1 MARPLAVHAITDD
14 KALGGALLEKSV
26 RFDRHN
32 TKHFTRT
39 PSSDGNRTTFTWSGW
54 VRRTVDDVDGYVA
67 LFTGQTAPG
76 AGGNDGLFLYADKIH
91 ISWDY
96 DDSGQNVRGT
106 TTTLRDGNGWFHI
119 VWAVDTTLANAADR
133 MKVYIN
139 GNQETLDTTVGQNEN
154 SGVNKA
160 TAQNIGVWKNGS
172 TYNYKFDGYMS
183 EIHFVDG
190 QQLAP
195 TDFGYTEFQTG
206 IWRPKRYQGTWG
218 TNGFYLDFRDSSS
231 AAALGHDRSGNGN
244 NFTPNAFSVTADHDG
259 DSFNITP
266 TQLTPSA
273 TFNSD
278 GQSNDAIRMANLRAS
293 ADNSAHRPYK
303 CNFYLNSGKWYAEFK
318 LTSYSAKS
326 GSTPYVGVCPAQY
339 QKVTWIGSGAGG
351 HRGVAMNAAG
361 ATYRDGNTFSGG
373 GSSYGSNDV
382 IGVAIDLDGTTP
394 YIWWS
399 KNGSWLKGDPALGTE
414 GAYLIEDDKANNFYT
429 FACSVWATTGYFD
442 VNFGHR
448 PFAYSVPTGYKGP
461 SEENSGIVSGITT
474 GITSPRRRFVPFN
487 KPFEECNKKI
497 IRPQKHFDI
506 LTWTGNGSTGQ
517 NIEGLEFT
525 PDLIWTKKYSAGE
538 SWGVFDSL
546 RGPNKRLYLNEA
558 HTEAT
563 ETTMSAFNEG
573 GFRVEGSGGGSTND
587 NGASY
592 IGYCWKAG
600 GHSGNFNIDGIAYAS
615 LADASAAT
623 GVNFTN
629 SDTGIVTVN
638 KISANRK
645 AGFSIVNYTVS
656 GSSGKFPTGLDQDP
670 DWIIVKGINNNSG
683 YWQTWHSSFGTGYGG
698 ANMNRV
704 YMNTNT
710 SEDYSGNNTY
720 YPDQNY
726 ASMVNMRTGDHY
738 FNSSSYN
745 YTAYVWHKVPGYSHF
760 GVYDG
765 NELGDTRGPV
775 INCGFRPA
783 FVLIKRTDNSGPGS
797 TNSWELRDNKRNPQN
812 PRRNRLFPDNST
824 AQNTESAVGDVDFY
838 SYGFKIYN
846 TGYGSNTTS
855 SSATVSYLYCA
866 FAEQP
871 GQGASPYPIQPN
883 AT

>member
-1 MARPLAVHAITDD
+1 MTQ
-14 KALGGALLEKSV
+14 
-26 RFDRHN
+26 F
-32 TKHFTRT
+32 
-39 PSSDGNRTTFTWSGW
+39 
-54 VRRTVDDVDGYVA
+54 
-67 LFTGQTAPG
+67 
-76 AGGNDGLFLYADKIH
+76 KI
-91 ISWDY
+91 
-96 DDSGQNVRGT
+96 
-106 TTTLRDGNGWFHI
+106 
-119 VWAVDTTLANAADR
+119 
-133 MKVYIN
+133 YIN
-139 GNQETLDTTVGQNEN
+139 GEQET
-154 SGVNKA
+154 A
-160 TAQNIGVWKNGS
+160 A
-172 TYNYKFDGYMS
+172 TYNAPTQNADLVINANGATHQIGNYSTNKFDGYLA
-183 EIHFVDG
+183 EVHFVDG

-195 TDFGYTEFQTG
+195 TDFGYTEFQTNV
-206 IWRPKRYQGTWG
+206 WRPKRYQGTWG

-244 NFTPNAFSVTADHDG
+244 NFTINNFSVAADHDG

-278 GQSNDAIRMANLRAS
+278 GQSNDHIRMANLRAS
-293 ADNSAHRPYK
+293 ADNSTHRPYK
-303 CNFYLNSGKWYAEFK
+303 CNFHFNTGKWYAEFK

-326 GSTPYVGVCPAQY
+326 GSTPYVGVVPSQH
-339 QKVTWIGSGAGG
+339 QKVTWIGSGTGG
-351 HRGVAMNAAG
+351 HRGIAMNAAG
-361 ATYRDGNTFSGG
+361 STYRDGSTFSGG

-399 KNGSWLKGDPALGTE
+399 KNGSWLKGDPALGTQ
-414 GAYLIEDDKANNFYT
+414 GAYMIEDDKANNFYT

-448 PFAYSVPTGYKGP
+448 PFAYSVPTGFKAP

-517 NIEGLEFT
+517 NITGLEFT
-525 PDLIWTKKYSAGE
+525 PDLIWTKKYSDGE

-546 RGPNKRLYLNEA
+546 RGPNKRLYLNET
-558 HTEAT
+558 HTEVT

-587 NGASY
+587 NGQSY
-592 IGYCWKAG
+592 VGYCWKAG

-623 GVNFTN
+623 GLNFTN

-645 AGFSIVNYTVS
+645 AGFSIVNYT
-656 GSSGKFPTGLDQDP
+656 GTGASGKFPTGLDQDP

-683 YWQTWHSSFGTGYGG
+683 NWQTWHSSFGTGYGG

-704 YMNTNT
+704 HMNTDT
-710 SEDYSGNNTY
+710 SEDYSTNNTY

-738 FNSSSYN
+738 FNSASYN

-765 NELGDTRGPV
+765 NELSGTQGPV

-783 FVLIKRTDNSGPGS
+783 FVLIKRTDNSGPGGS
-797 TNSWELRDNKRNPQN
+797 NSWEIRDNKRNPHN
-812 PRRNRLFPDNST
+812 PRRNRLMPDRNI
-824 AQNTESAVGDVDFY
+824 AQITEAATSDVDFY
-838 SYGFKIYN
+838 SYGFKIYH

-855 SSATVSYLYCA
+855 SSDTVSYLYCA

-871 GQGASPYPIQPN
+871 GLGASPYSVQPN
-883 AT
+883 AI

>member
-1 MARPLAVHAITDD
+1 MARALAVHAVTDD

-26 RFDRHN
+26 RLDRHN
-32 TKHFTRT
+32 TKFFYRT
-39 PSSDGNRTTFTWSGW
+39 PSSAGNRKTYTFSAWIK
-54 VRRTVDDVDGYVA
+54 RTVEGYTNPIFNRYTA
-67 LFTGQTAPG
+67 TNEAGFLGLYFNTDNFLYFTGWSTVYFKG
-76 AGGNDGLFLYADKIH
+76 TKI
-91 ISWDY
+91 
-96 DDSGQNVRGT
+96 
-106 TTTLRDGNGWFHI
+106 LRDGNGWYH
-119 VWAVDTTLANAADR
+119 VVLAVDTTQAAANDR
-133 MKVYIN
+133 IKIYIN
-139 GNQETLDTTVGQNEN
+139 GEQETATTYNAPSQNADLVINEN
-154 SGVNKA
+154 GA
-160 TAQNIGVWKNGS
+160 THQIGNYS
-172 TYNYKFDGYMS
+172 TNKFDGYLA
-183 EIHFVDG
+183 EVHFVDG

-195 TDFGYTEFQTG
+195 TDFGYTEFQTNV
-206 IWRPKRYQGTWG
+206 WRPKRYQGTWG

-244 NFTPNAFSVTADHDG
+244 NFTINNFSVAADHDG

-273 TFNSD
+273 TFDSD
-278 GQSNDAIRMANLRAS
+278 GQSNEHIRMANLRAS
-293 ADNSAHRPYK
+293 ADNSTHRPYK
-303 CNFYLNSGKWYAEFK
+303 CNFHLNSGKWYAEFK

-326 GSTPYVGVCPAQY
+326 GSTPYVGVCPAQH
-339 QKVTWIGSGAGG
+339 QKVVWIGSGDGG
-351 HRGVAMNAAG
+351 HRGVAMNANG
-361 ATYRDGNTFSGG
+361 STYRDGNTFSGG

-442 VNFGHR
+442 INFGHR
-448 PFAYSVPTGYKGP
+448 PFAYSVPTGYKAP
-461 SEENSGIVSGITT
+461 SESNSGVVSGITT
-474 GITSPRRRFVPFN
+474 GITSPRRRHVPFN

-517 NIEGLEFT
+517 NITGLQFT

-546 RGPNKRLYLNEA
+546 RGPNKRLYLNEEHA
-558 HTEAT
+558 QVT

-592 IGYCWKAG
+592 VGYCWKAG

-615 LADASAAT
+615 LADASTAT
-623 GVNFTN
+623 GLNFTN
-629 SDTGIVTVN
+629 ADTGIATVN

-645 AGFSIVNYTVS
+645 AGFSIVQYAGT
-656 GSSGKFPTGLDQDP
+656 GASGKFPTGLDQDP
-670 DWIIVKGINNNSG
+670 DWIVVKSINNAG
-683 YWQTWHSSFGTGYGG
+683 RGWFTWHSSFGTGYGG

-704 YMNTNT
+704 YLNNNS
-710 SEDYSGNNTY
+710 SEDYSTSNTY

-726 ASMVNMRTGDHY
+726 ANMVNMRTGATSMNASGETY
-738 FNSSSYN
+738 Q
-745 YTAYVWHKVPGYSHF
+745 AYIWHKVPGYSHF

-765 NELGDTRGPV
+765 NELSGSQGPV

-812 PRRNRLFPDNST
+812 PRRNRLFTDTSG

-871 GQGASPYPIQPN
+871 GQGSSPYPVQPN
-883 AT
+883 AI

>member
-1 MARPLAVHAITDD
+1 MARALAVHAVTDD
-14 KALGGALLEKSV
+14 KALGGALFEKSV
-26 RFDRHN
+26 RLDRHN
-32 TKHFTRT
+32 TKYFYRT
-39 PSSDGNRTTFTWSGW
+39 PSSAGNRKTYTFSAWIK
-54 VRRTVDDVDGYVA
+54 RTLEGFTNPIFNRYTAQNEAGFLGLYFNTDNLLY
-67 LFTGQTAPG
+67 FTGWSTIYFKG
-76 AGGNDGLFLYADKIH
+76 TKI
-91 ISWDY
+91 
-96 DDSGQNVRGT
+96 
-106 TTTLRDGNGWFHI
+106 LRDGNGWYHI
-119 VWAVDTTLANAADR
+119 VLAVDTTQASANDR
-133 MKVYIN
+133 VKIYIN
-139 GNQETLDTTVGQNEN
+139 GEQET
-154 SGVNKA
+154 A
-160 TAQNIGVWKNGS
+160 A
-172 TYNYKFDGYMS
+172 TYNAPTQNADLVINANGATHQIGNYSTNKFDGYLA
-183 EIHFVDG
+183 EVHFVDG

-195 TDFGYTEFQTG
+195 TDFGYTEFQTNV
-206 IWRPKRYQGTWG
+206 WRPKRYQGTWG

-244 NFTPNAFSVTADHDG
+244 NFTINNFSVAADHDG

-278 GQSNDAIRMANLRAS
+278 GQSNDHIRMANLRAS
-293 ADNSAHRPYK
+293 ADNSTHRPYK
-303 CNFYLNSGKWYAEFK
+303 CNFHFNTGKWYAEFK

-326 GSTPYVGVCPAQY
+326 GSTPYVGVVPSQH
-339 QKVTWIGSGAGG
+339 QKVTWIGSGTGG
-351 HRGVAMNAAG
+351 HRGIAMNAAG
-361 ATYRDGNTFSGG
+361 STYRDGSTFSGG

-399 KNGSWLKGDPALGTE
+399 KNGSWLKGDPALGTQ
-414 GAYLIEDDKANNFYT
+414 GAYMIEDDKANNFYT

-448 PFAYSVPTGYKGP
+448 PFAYSVPTGFKAP

-525 PDLIWTKKYSAGE
+525 PDLIWTKKYSDGE

-546 RGPNKRLYLNEA
+546 RGPNKRLYLNET
-558 HTEAT
+558 HTEVT

-587 NGASY
+587 NGQSY
-592 IGYCWKAG
+592 VGYCWKAG

-623 GVNFTN
+623 GLNFTN

-645 AGFSIVNYTVS
+645 AGFSIVNYT
-656 GSSGKFPTGLDQDP
+656 GTGASGKFPTGLDQDP

-683 YWQTWHSSFGTGYGG
+683 NWQTWHSSFGTGYGG

-704 YMNTNT
+704 HMNTDT
-710 SEDYSGNNTY
+710 SEDYSTNNTY

-738 FNSSSYN
+738 FNSASYN

-765 NELGDTRGPV
+765 NELSGTQGPV

-783 FVLIKRTDNSGPGS
+783 FVLIKRTDNSGPGGS
-797 TNSWELRDNKRNPQN
+797 NSWEIRDNKRNPHN
-812 PRRNRLFPDNST
+812 PRRNRLMPDRNI
-824 AQNTESAVGDVDFY
+824 AQITEAATSDVDFY
-838 SYGFKIYN
+838 SYGFKIYH

-855 SSATVSYLYCA
+855 SSDTVSYLYCA

-871 GQGASPYPIQPN
+871 GLGASPYSVQPN
-883 AT
+883 AI

>member
-1 MARPLAVHAITDD
+1 MARSLAVHAVTDD
-14 KALGGALLEKSV
+14 KALGGALFEKSV
-26 RFDRHN
+26 RLDRHN
-32 TKHFTRT
+32 TKFFYRT
-39 PSSDGNRTTFTWSGW
+39 PSSAGNRKTYTFSAWIK
-54 VRRTVDDVDGYVA
+54 RTVEGSTNPIFNRYTAGNEAGFLGLYFNTDDLLY
-67 LFTGQTAPG
+67 FTGWSTVY
-76 AGGNDGLFLYADKIH
+76 FK
-91 ISWDY
+91 
-96 DDSGQNVRGT
+96 GT
-106 TTTLRDGNGWFHI
+106 KPLRDGNGWYHI
-119 VWAVDTTLANAADR
+119 VLAVDTTQAAANDR
-133 MKVYIN
+133 VKIYIN
-139 GNQETLDTTVGQNEN
+139 GEQE
-154 SGVNKA
+154 SA
-160 TAQNIGVWKNGS
+160 A
-172 TYNYKFDGYMS
+172 TYNAPSQNADLVINESGAAHQIGNYGSNKFDGYLA
-183 EIHFVDG
+183 EVHFVDG

-195 TDFGYTEFQTG
+195 TDFGYTEFQTNV
-206 IWRPKRYQGTWG
+206 WRPKRYQGTWG
-218 TNGFYLDFRDSSS
+218 TNGFYLDFRDGTS
-231 AAALGHDRSGNGN
+231 ATTLGHDRSGSGN
-244 NFTPNAFSVTADHDG
+244 NLSSNNFSVTADHDG

-278 GQSNDAIRMANLRAS
+278 GLSNDHIRMANLRAS
-293 ADNSAHRPYK
+293 ADNSNHRPYI
-303 CNFYLNSGKWYAEFK
+303 CNFHLNSGKWYAEFK

-326 GSTPYVGVCPAQY
+326 GSTPYVGVCPAQH
-339 QKVTWIGSGAGG
+339 QKVTWFGEGDGG
-351 HRGVAMNAAG
+351 HRGTAMNASG
-361 ATYRDGNTFSGG
+361 TTYRDGNTFSGG
-373 GSSYGSNDV
+373 GVSYGSNDV
-382 IGVAIDLDGTTP
+382 ISVAIDLDQTTP
-394 YIWWS
+394 KIWWA
-399 KNGSWLKGDPALGTE
+399 KNGTYINSGNPATNTN
-414 GAYLIEDDKANNFYT
+414 GAAMMESDAANNFHT
-429 FACSVWATTGYFD
+429 IGCTLWATTGYFD

-448 PFAYSVPTGYKGP
+448 AFTYSVPTGFKSP
-461 SEENSGIVSGITT
+461 SEPNSGIVSGITT
-474 GITSPRRRFVPFN
+474 GITSPRRRHVPFN

-497 IRPQKHFDI
+497 VRPQKHFDI

-525 PDLIWTKKYSAGE
+525 PDLLWIKKYSASE

-592 IGYCWKAG
+592 VGYCWKAG

-623 GVNFTN
+623 GLNFTN
-629 SDTGIVTVN
+629 ADTGIVTVN

-645 AGFSIVNYTVS
+645 AGFSIVNYTGS
-656 GSSGKFPTGLDQDP
+656 GASGKFPTGLDQDP
-670 DWIIVKGINNNSG
+670 DWIIVKGINNNGG

-704 YMNTNT
+704 HMNTDT
-710 SEDYSGNNTY
+710 SEDYSTNNTY

-738 FNSSSYN
+738 FNSASYN

-765 NELGDTRGPV
+765 NALGDNRGPV

-783 FVLIKRTDNSGPGS
+783 FVLIKRTDNAGPGS
-797 TNSWELRDNKRNPQN
+797 TNYWEIRDNKRSTKNS
-812 PRRNRLFPDNST
+812 RDARLFPNASD
-824 AQNTESAVGDVDFY
+824 AQSVGEGVDFY
-838 SYGFKIYN
+838 SYGFKINN
-846 TGYGSNTTS
+846 TGTGSNTTS
-855 SSATVSYLYCA
+855 SSTTVSYLYCA

-871 GQGASPYPIQPN
+871 GQGSSPYPVQPN
-883 AT
+883 AQ

>member
-1 MARPLAVHAITDD
+1 MARPLAVHAVTDD

-26 RFDRHN
+26 RLDRHN
-32 TKHFTRT
+32 SKYFYRT
-39 PSSDGNRTTFTWSGW
+39 PSSAGNRKTYTFSAWIK
-54 VRRTVDDVDGYVA
+54 RTVEGSTNPIFNRYTANSEAGFLGLYFNTDDLLY
-67 LFTGQTAPG
+67 FTGWSTVY
-76 AGGNDGLFLYADKIH
+76 FK
-91 ISWDY
+91 
-96 DDSGQNVRGT
+96 GT
-106 TTTLRDGNGWFHI
+106 KVLRDGNGWYH
-119 VWAVDTTLANAADR
+119 VVLAVDTTQAAANDR
-133 MKVYIN
+133 IKIYIN
-139 GNQETLDTTVGQNEN
+139 GEQET
-154 SGVNKA
+154 A
-160 TAQNIGVWKNGS
+160 A
-172 TYNYKFDGYMS
+172 TYNAPTQNADLVINANGAEHRIGNYSTNKFDGYLA
-183 EIHFVDG
+183 EVHFVDG

-195 TDFGYTEFQTG
+195 TDFGYTEFQTNV
-206 IWRPKRYQGTWG
+206 WRPKRYQGTWG

-244 NFTPNAFSVTADHDG
+244 NLSSNNFSVTADHDG

-273 TFNSD
+273 TFDSD
-278 GQSNDAIRMANLRAS
+278 GLSNDHIRMANLRGS
-293 ADNSAHRPYK
+293 ADNSTHRPYK

-318 LTSYSAKS
+318 LVSYSAKS

-339 QKVTWIGSGAGG
+339 QKVTWIGSGVGG
-351 HRGVAMNAAG
+351 HRGTAMNAAG
-361 ATYRDGNTFSGG
+361 STYRDGNTFSGG

-414 GAYLIEDDKANNFYT
+414 GAYLISDDQANDFHT
-429 FACSVWATTGYFD
+429 FACSVWATTGHFD

-448 PFAYSVPTGYKGP
+448 PFAYSVPTGYKAP

-474 GITSPRRRFVPFN
+474 GISSPRRRFVPFN

-525 PDLIWTKKYSAGE
+525 PDLLWIKKYNAGE

-587 NGASY
+587 NGDSY

-638 KISANRK
+638 KISVNRK
-645 AGFSIVNYTVS
+645 AGFSIVNYTGS
-656 GSSGKFPTGLDQDP
+656 GASGKFPTGLDQDP

-683 YWQTWHSSFGTGYGG
+683 WWQTWHSSFGTGYGG

-704 YMNTNT
+704 YMNTDN
-710 SEDYSGNNTY
+710 SEDYSTNNTY
-720 YPDQNY
+720 YPDANY
-726 ASMVNMRTGDHY
+726 RNMVNMRTGDHF

-765 NELGDTRGPV
+765 NSESSNRGPV

-797 TNSWELRDNKRNPQN
+797 INSWELRDNKRNPQN
-812 PRRNRLFPDNST
+812 PRRNRLFPDTSG

-855 SSATVSYLYCA
+855 ASATVSYLYCA

-871 GQGASPYPIQPN
+871 GQGSSPYSIQPN

>member
-1 MARPLAVHAITDD
+1 MARALAVHAVTDD
-14 KALGGALLEKSV
+14 KALGGALFEKSV
-26 RFDRHN
+26 RLDRHN
-32 TKHFTRT
+32 TKYFYRT
-39 PSSDGNRTTFTWSGW
+39 PSSAGNRKTYTFSAWIK
-54 VRRTVDDVDGYVA
+54 RTLEGFTNPIFNRYTAQNEAGFLGLYFNTDNLLY
-67 LFTGQTAPG
+67 FTGWSTIYFKG
-76 AGGNDGLFLYADKIH
+76 TKI
-91 ISWDY
+91 
-96 DDSGQNVRGT
+96 
-106 TTTLRDGNGWFHI
+106 LRDGNGWYHI
-119 VWAVDTTLANAADR
+119 VLAVDTTQASANDR
-133 MKVYIN
+133 VKIYIN
-139 GNQETLDTTVGQNEN
+139 GEQET
-154 SGVNKA
+154 A
-160 TAQNIGVWKNGS
+160 A
-172 TYNYKFDGYMS
+172 TYNAPTQNADLVINANGATHQIGNYSTNKFDGYLA
-183 EIHFVDG
+183 EVHFVDG

-195 TDFGYTEFQTG
+195 TDFGYTEFQTNV
-206 IWRPKRYQGTWG
+206 WRPKRYQGTWG

-231 AAALGHDRSGNGN
+231 AAALGHDRSGNGINFTIN
-244 NFTPNAFSVTADHDG
+244 NFSVAADHDG

-278 GQSNDAIRMANLRAS
+278 GQSNDHIRMANLRAS
-293 ADNSAHRPYK
+293 ADNSTHRPYK
-303 CNFYLNSGKWYAEFK
+303 CNFHFNTGKWYAEFK

-326 GSTPYVGVCPAQY
+326 GSTPYVGVVPSQH
-339 QKVTWIGSGAGG
+339 QKVTWIGSGTGG
-351 HRGVAMNAAG
+351 HRGIAMNAAG
-361 ATYRDGNTFSGG
+361 STYRDGSTFSGG

-399 KNGSWLKGDPALGTE
+399 KNGSWLKGDPALGTQ
-414 GAYLIEDDKANNFYT
+414 GAYMIEDDKANNFYT

-448 PFAYSVPTGYKGP
+448 PFAYSVPTGFKGP

-517 NIEGLEFT
+517 NITGLEFT
-525 PDLIWTKKYSAGE
+525 PDLIWTKKYSDGE

-546 RGPNKRLYLNEA
+546 RGPNKRLYLNET
-558 HTEAT
+558 HTEVT

-587 NGASY
+587 NGQSY
-592 IGYCWKAG
+592 VGYCWKAG

-623 GVNFTN
+623 GLNFTN

-645 AGFSIVNYTVS
+645 AGFSIVNYT
-656 GSSGKFPTGLDQDP
+656 GTGASGKFPTGLDQDP

-698 ANMNRV
+698 ASMNRV
-704 YMNTNT
+704 YMNSNT

-738 FNSSSYN
+738 FNSASYN

-765 NELGDTRGPV
+765 NELSGTQGPV

-783 FVLIKRTDNSGPGS
+783 FVLIKRTDNSGPGGS
-797 TNSWELRDNKRNPQN
+797 NSWEIRDNKRNPHN
-812 PRRNRLFPDNST
+812 PRRNRLMPDRNI
-824 AQNTESAVGDVDFY
+824 AQITEAATSDVDFY
-838 SYGFKIYN
+838 SYGFKIYH

-855 SSATVSYLYCA
+855 SSDTVSYLYCA

-871 GQGASPYPIQPN
+871 GLGASPYSVQPN
-883 AT
+883 AI

>member
-1 MARPLAVHAITDD
+1 MARALAVHAVTDD
-14 KALGGALLEKSV
+14 KALGGALFEKSV
-26 RFDRHN
+26 RLDRHN
-32 TKHFTRT
+32 TKYFYRT
-39 PSSDGNRTTFTWSGW
+39 PSSAGNRKTYTFSAWIK
-54 VRRTVDDVDGYVA
+54 RTLEGFTNPIFNRYTAQNEAGFLGLYFNTDNLLY
-67 LFTGQTAPG
+67 FTGWSTIYFKG
-76 AGGNDGLFLYADKIH
+76 TKI
-91 ISWDY
+91 
-96 DDSGQNVRGT
+96 
-106 TTTLRDGNGWFHI
+106 LRDGNGWYHI
-119 VWAVDTTLANAADR
+119 VLAVDTTQASANDR
-133 MKVYIN
+133 VKIYIN
-139 GNQETLDTTVGQNEN
+139 GEQET
-154 SGVNKA
+154 A
-160 TAQNIGVWKNGS
+160 A
-172 TYNYKFDGYMS
+172 TYNAPTQNADLVINANGATHQIGNYSTNKFDGYLA
-183 EIHFVDG
+183 EVHFVDG

-195 TDFGYTEFQTG
+195 TDFGYTEFQTNV
-206 IWRPKRYQGTWG
+206 WRPKRYQGTWG

-244 NFTPNAFSVTADHDG
+244 NFTINNFSVAADHDG

-278 GQSNDAIRMANLRAS
+278 GQSNDHIRMANLRAS
-293 ADNSAHRPYK
+293 ADNSTHRPYK
-303 CNFYLNSGKWYAEFK
+303 CNFHFNTGKWYAEFK

-326 GSTPYVGVCPAQY
+326 GSTPYVGVVPSQH
-339 QKVTWIGSGAGG
+339 QKVTWIGSGTGG
-351 HRGVAMNAAG
+351 HRGIAMNAAG
-361 ATYRDGNTFSGG
+361 STYRDGSTFSGG

-399 KNGSWLKGDPALGTE
+399 KNGSWLKGDPALGTQ
-414 GAYLIEDDKANNFYT
+414 GAYMIEDDKANNFYT

-448 PFAYSVPTGYKGP
+448 PFAYSVPTGFKAP

-517 NIEGLEFT
+517 NITGLQFT
-525 PDLIWTKKYSAGE
+525 PDLIWTKKYSDGE

-546 RGPNKRLYLNEA
+546 RGPNKRLYLNET
-558 HTEAT
+558 HTEVT

-587 NGASY
+587 NGQSY
-592 IGYCWKAG
+592 VGYCWKAG

-623 GVNFTN
+623 GLNFTN

-645 AGFSIVNYTVS
+645 AGFSIVNYT
-656 GSSGKFPTGLDQDP
+656 GTGASGKFPTGLDQDP

-683 YWQTWHSSFGTGYGG
+683 NWQTWHSSFGTGYGG

-704 YMNTNT
+704 HMNTDT
-710 SEDYSGNNTY
+710 SEDYSTNNTY

-738 FNSSSYN
+738 FNSASYN

-765 NELGDTRGPV
+765 NELSGTQGPV

-783 FVLIKRTDNSGPGS
+783 FVLIKRTDNSGPGGS
-797 TNSWELRDNKRNPQN
+797 NSWEIRDNKRNPHN
-812 PRRNRLFPDNST
+812 PRRNRLMPDRNI
-824 AQNTESAVGDVDFY
+824 AQITEAATSDVDFY
-838 SYGFKIYN
+838 SYGFKIYH

-855 SSATVSYLYCA
+855 SSDTVSYLYCA

-871 GQGASPYPIQPN
+871 GLGASPYSVQPN
-883 AT
+883 AI

>member
-1 MARPLAVHAITDD
+1 MARALAVHAVTDD
-14 KALGGALLEKSV
+14 KALGGALFEKSV
-26 RFDRHN
+26 RLDRHN
-32 TKHFTRT
+32 TKYFYRT
-39 PSSDGNRTTFTWSGW
+39 PSSAGNRKTYTFSAWIK
-54 VRRTVDDVDGYVA
+54 RTLEGFTNPIFNRYTAQNEAGFLGLYFNTDNLLY
-67 LFTGQTAPG
+67 FTGWSTIYFKG
-76 AGGNDGLFLYADKIH
+76 TKI
-91 ISWDY
+91 
-96 DDSGQNVRGT
+96 
-106 TTTLRDGNGWFHI
+106 LRDGNGWYHI
-119 VWAVDTTLANAADR
+119 VLAVDTTQASANDR
-133 MKVYIN
+133 VKIYIN
-139 GNQETLDTTVGQNEN
+139 GEQET
-154 SGVNKA
+154 A
-160 TAQNIGVWKNGS
+160 A
-172 TYNYKFDGYMS
+172 TYNAPTQNADLVINANGATHQIGNYSTNKFDGYLA
-183 EIHFVDG
+183 EVHFVDG

-195 TDFGYTEFQTG
+195 TDFGYTEFQTNV
-206 IWRPKRYQGTWG
+206 WRPKRYQGTWG

-244 NFTPNAFSVTADHDG
+244 NFTINNFSVAADHDG

-278 GQSNDAIRMANLRAS
+278 GQSNDHIRMANLRAS
-293 ADNSAHRPYK
+293 ADNSTHRPYK
-303 CNFYLNSGKWYAEFK
+303 CNFHFNTGKWYAEFK

-326 GSTPYVGVCPAQY
+326 GSTPYVGVVPSQH
-339 QKVTWIGSGAGG
+339 QKVTWIGSGTGG
-351 HRGVAMNAAG
+351 HRGIAMNAAG
-361 ATYRDGNTFSGG
+361 STYRDGSTFSGG

-399 KNGSWLKGDPALGTE
+399 KNGSWLKGDPALGTQ
-414 GAYLIEDDKANNFYT
+414 GAYMIEDDKANNFYT

-448 PFAYSVPTGYKGP
+448 PFAYSVPTGFKAP

-517 NIEGLEFT
+517 NITGLEFT
-525 PDLIWTKKYSAGE
+525 PDLIWTKKYSDGE

-546 RGPNKRLYLNEA
+546 RGPNKRLYLNET
-558 HTEAT
+558 HTEVT

-587 NGASY
+587 NGQSY
-592 IGYCWKAG
+592 VGYCWKAG

-623 GVNFTN
+623 GLNFTN

-645 AGFSIVNYTVS
+645 AGFSIVNYT
-656 GSSGKFPTGLDQDP
+656 GTGASGKFPTGLDQDP

-683 YWQTWHSSFGTGYGG
+683 NWQTWHSSFGTGYGG

-704 YMNTNT
+704 HMNTDT
-710 SEDYSGNNTY
+710 SEDYSTNNTY

-738 FNSSSYN
+738 FNSASYN

-765 NELGDTRGPV
+765 NELSGTQGPV

-797 TNSWELRDNKRNPQN
+797 GNSWEIRDNKRNPHN
-812 PRRNRLFPDNST
+812 PRRNRLMPDRNI
-824 AQNTESAVGDVDFY
+824 AQITEAATSDVDFY
-838 SYGFKIYN
+838 SYGFKIYH

-855 SSATVSYLYCA
+855 SSDTVSYLYCA

-871 GQGASPYPIQPN
+871 GLGASPYSVQPN
-883 AT
+883 AI

>member
-1 MARPLAVHAITDD
+1 
-14 KALGGALLEKSV
+14 
-26 RFDRHN
+26 
-32 TKHFTRT
+32 
-39 PSSDGNRTTFTWSGW
+39 
-54 VRRTVDDVDGYVA
+54 
-67 LFTGQTAPG
+67 
-76 AGGNDGLFLYADKIH
+76 
-91 ISWDY
+91 
-96 DDSGQNVRGT
+96 
-106 TTTLRDGNGWFHI
+106 
-119 VWAVDTTLANAADR
+119 
-133 MKVYIN
+133 
-139 GNQETLDTTVGQNEN
+139 
-154 SGVNKA
+154 
-160 TAQNIGVWKNGS
+160 
-172 TYNYKFDGYMS
+172 
-183 EIHFVDG
+183 
-190 QQLAP
+190 
-195 TDFGYTEFQTG
+195 
-206 IWRPKRYQGTWG
+206 
-218 TNGFYLDFRDSSS
+218 
-231 AAALGHDRSGNGN
+231 
-244 NFTPNAFSVTADHDG
+244 
-259 DSFNITP
+259 
-266 TQLTPSA
+266 
-273 TFNSD
+273 
-278 GQSNDAIRMANLRAS
+278 
-293 ADNSAHRPYK
+293 
-303 CNFYLNSGKWYAEFK
+303 
-318 LTSYSAKS
+318 
-326 GSTPYVGVCPAQY
+326 
-339 QKVTWIGSGAGG
+339 
-351 HRGVAMNAAG
+351 MNAAG
-361 ATYRDGNTFSGG
+361 STYRDGSTFSGG

-399 KNGSWLKGDPALGTE
+399 KNGSWLKGDPALGTQ
-414 GAYLIEDDKANNFYT
+414 GAYMIEDDKANNFYT

-448 PFAYSVPTGYKGP
+448 PFAYSVPTGFKAP

-517 NIEGLEFT
+517 NITGLEFT
-525 PDLIWTKKYSAGE
+525 PDLIWTKKYSDGE

-546 RGPNKRLYLNEA
+546 RGPNKRLYLNET
-558 HTEAT
+558 HTEVT

-587 NGASY
+587 NGQSY
-592 IGYCWKAG
+592 VGYCWKAG

-623 GVNFTN
+623 GLNFTN

-645 AGFSIVNYTVS
+645 AGFSIVNYT
-656 GSSGKFPTGLDQDP
+656 GTGASGKFPTGLDQDP

-683 YWQTWHSSFGTGYGG
+683 NWQTWHSSFGTGYGG

-704 YMNTNT
+704 HMNTDT
-710 SEDYSGNNTY
+710 SEDYSTNNTY

-738 FNSSSYN
+738 FNSASYN

-765 NELGDTRGPV
+765 NELSGTQGPV

-783 FVLIKRTDNSGPGS
+783 FVLIKRTDNSGPGGS
-797 TNSWELRDNKRNPQN
+797 NSWEIRDNKRNPHN
-812 PRRNRLFPDNST
+812 PRRNRLMPDRNI
-824 AQNTESAVGDVDFY
+824 AQITEAATSDVDFY
-838 SYGFKIYN
+838 SYGFKIYH

-855 SSATVSYLYCA
+855 SSDTVSYLYCA

-871 GQGASPYPIQPN
+871 GLGASPYSVQPN
-883 AT
+883 AI

>member
-26 RFDRHN
+26 RLDRHN
-32 TKHFTRT
+32 SKYFYRT
-39 PSSDGNRTTFTWSGW
+39 PSSAGNRKTYTFSAWIK
-54 VRRTVDDVDGYVA
+54 RTLEGFTNPIFNRYTAQNEAGFLGLYFNTDNLLY
-67 LFTGQTAPG
+67 FTGWSTIYFKG
-76 AGGNDGLFLYADKIH
+76 TKI
-91 ISWDY
+91 
-96 DDSGQNVRGT
+96 
-106 TTTLRDGNGWFHI
+106 LRDGNGWYHI
-119 VWAVDTTLANAADR
+119 VLAVDTTQASANDR
-133 MKVYIN
+133 VKIYIN
-139 GNQETLDTTVGQNEN
+139 GEQET
-154 SGVNKA
+154 A
-160 TAQNIGVWKNGS
+160 A
-172 TYNYKFDGYMS
+172 TYNAPTQNADLVINANGATHQIGNYSTNKFDGYLA
-183 EIHFVDG
+183 EVHFVDG

-195 TDFGYTEFQTG
+195 TDFGYTEFQTNV
-206 IWRPKRYQGTWG
+206 WRPKRYQGTWG

-244 NFTPNAFSVTADHDG
+244 NFTINNFSVAADHDG

-278 GQSNDAIRMANLRAS
+278 GQSNDHIRMANLRAS
-293 ADNSAHRPYK
+293 ADNSTHRPYK
-303 CNFYLNSGKWYAEFK
+303 CNFHFNTGKWYAEFK

-326 GSTPYVGVCPAQY
+326 GSTPYVGVVPSQH
-339 QKVTWIGSGAGG
+339 QKVTWIGSGTGG
-351 HRGVAMNAAG
+351 HRGIAMNAAG
-361 ATYRDGNTFSGG
+361 STYRDGNTFSGG

-399 KNGSWLKGDPALGTE
+399 KNGSWLKGDPALGTQ
-414 GAYLIEDDKANNFYT
+414 GAYMIEDDKANNFYT

-448 PFAYSVPTGYKGP
+448 PFAYSVPTGFKGP

-517 NIEGLEFT
+517 NITGLEFT
-525 PDLIWTKKYSAGE
+525 PDLIWTKKYSDGE

-546 RGPNKRLYLNEA
+546 RGPNKRLYLNDT

-587 NGASY
+587 NGQSY
-592 IGYCWKAG
+592 VGYCWKAG

-623 GVNFTN
+623 GLNFTN

-645 AGFSIVNYTVS
+645 AGFSIVNYT
-656 GSSGKFPTGLDQDP
+656 GTGASGKFPTGLDQDP

-683 YWQTWHSSFGTGYGG
+683 NWQTWHSSFGTGYGG

-704 YMNTNT
+704 HMNTDD
-710 SEDYSGNNTY
+710 SEDYSTNNTY

-738 FNSSSYN
+738 FNSASYN

-765 NELGDTRGPV
+765 NELSGTQGPV

-783 FVLIKRTDNSGPGS
+783 FVLIKRTDNSGPGGS
-797 TNSWELRDNKRNPQN
+797 NSWEIRDNKRNPHN
-812 PRRNRLFPDNST
+812 PRRNRLMPDRNI
-824 AQNTESAVGDVDFY
+824 AQITEAATSDVDFY
-838 SYGFKIYN
+838 SYGFKIYH

-855 SSATVSYLYCA
+855 SSDTVSYLYCA

-871 GQGASPYPIQPN
+871 GLGASPYPVQPN
-883 AT
+883 AI

>member
-1 MARPLAVHAITDD
+1 MARALAVHAVTDD
-14 KALGGALLEKSV
+14 KALGGALFEKSV
-26 RFDRHN
+26 RLDRHN
-32 TKHFTRT
+32 TKYFYRT
-39 PSSDGNRTTFTWSGW
+39 PSSAGNRKTYTFSAWIK
-54 VRRTVDDVDGYVA
+54 RTLEGFTNPIFNRYTAQNEAGFLGLYFNTDNLLY
-67 LFTGQTAPG
+67 FTGWSTIYFKG
-76 AGGNDGLFLYADKIH
+76 TKI
-91 ISWDY
+91 
-96 DDSGQNVRGT
+96 
-106 TTTLRDGNGWFHI
+106 LRDGNGWYHI
-119 VWAVDTTLANAADR
+119 VLAVDTTQASANDR
-133 MKVYIN
+133 VKIYIN
-139 GNQETLDTTVGQNEN
+139 GEQET
-154 SGVNKA
+154 A
-160 TAQNIGVWKNGS
+160 A
-172 TYNYKFDGYMS
+172 TYNAPTQNADLVINANGATHQIGNYSTNKFDGYLA
-183 EIHFVDG
+183 EVHFVDG

-195 TDFGYTEFQTG
+195 TDFGYTEFQTNV
-206 IWRPKRYQGTWG
+206 WRPKRYQGTWG

-244 NFTPNAFSVTADHDG
+244 NFTINNFSVAADHDG

-278 GQSNDAIRMANLRAS
+278 GQSNDHIRMANLRAS
-293 ADNSAHRPYK
+293 ADNSTHRPYK
-303 CNFYLNSGKWYAEFK
+303 CNFHFNTGKWYAEFK

-326 GSTPYVGVCPAQY
+326 GSTPYVGVVPSQH
-339 QKVTWIGSGAGG
+339 QKVTWIGSGTGG
-351 HRGVAMNAAG
+351 HRGIAMNAAG
-361 ATYRDGNTFSGG
+361 STYRDGSTFSGG

-399 KNGSWLKGDPALGTE
+399 KNGSWLKGDPALGTQ
-414 GAYLIEDDKANNFYT
+414 GAYMIEDDKANNFYT

-448 PFAYSVPTGYKGP
+448 PFAYSVPTGFKAP

-517 NIEGLEFT
+517 NITGLEFT
-525 PDLIWTKKYSAGE
+525 PDLIWTKKYSDGE

-546 RGPNKRLYLNEA
+546 RGPNKRLYLNET
-558 HTEAT
+558 HTEVT

-587 NGASY
+587 NGQSY
-592 IGYCWKAG
+592 VGYCWKAG

-623 GVNFTN
+623 GLNFTN

-645 AGFSIVNYTVS
+645 AGFSIVNYT
-656 GSSGKFPTGLDQDP
+656 GTGASGKFPTGLDQDP

-683 YWQTWHSSFGTGYGG
+683 NWQTWHSSFGTGYGG

-704 YMNTNT
+704 HMNTDT
-710 SEDYSGNNTY
+710 SEDYSTNNTY

-738 FNSSSYN
+738 FNSASYN

-765 NELGDTRGPV
+765 NELSGTQGPV

-797 TNSWELRDNKRNPQN
+797 GNSWEIRDNKRNPQN
-812 PRRNRLFPDNST
+812 PRRNRLYTDTNGAQST
-824 AQNTESAVGDVDFY
+824 EAAVGDVDFY
-838 SYGFKIYN
+838 SYGFKIYH

-855 SSATVSYLYCA
+855 SSDTVSYLYCA

-871 GQGASPYPIQPN
+871 GLGASPYSVQPN
-883 AT
+883 AI

>member
-1 MARPLAVHAITDD
+1 MARALAVHAVTDD
-14 KALGGALLEKSV
+14 KALGGALFEKSV
-26 RFDRHN
+26 RLDRHN
-32 TKHFTRT
+32 TKYFYRT
-39 PSSDGNRTTFTWSGW
+39 PSSAGNRKTYTFSAWIK
-54 VRRTVDDVDGYVA
+54 RTLEGFTNPIFNRYTAQNEAGFLGLYFNTDNLLY
-67 LFTGQTAPG
+67 FTGWSTIYFKG
-76 AGGNDGLFLYADKIH
+76 TKI
-91 ISWDY
+91 
-96 DDSGQNVRGT
+96 
-106 TTTLRDGNGWFHI
+106 LRDGNGWYHI
-119 VWAVDTTLANAADR
+119 VLAVDTTQASANDR
-133 MKVYIN
+133 VKIYIN
-139 GNQETLDTTVGQNEN
+139 GEQET
-154 SGVNKA
+154 A
-160 TAQNIGVWKNGS
+160 A
-172 TYNYKFDGYMS
+172 TYNAPTQNADLVINANGATHQIGNYSTNKFDGYLA
-183 EIHFVDG
+183 EVHFVDG

-195 TDFGYTEFQTG
+195 TDFGYTEFQTNV
-206 IWRPKRYQGTWG
+206 WRPKRYQGTWG
-218 TNGFYLDFRDSSS
+218 TNGFYLDFRESSS

-244 NFTPNAFSVTADHDG
+244 NFTINNFSVAADHDG

-278 GQSNDAIRMANLRAS
+278 GQSNDHIRMANLRAS
-293 ADNSAHRPYK
+293 ADNSTHRPYK
-303 CNFYLNSGKWYAEFK
+303 CNFHFNTGKWYAEFK

-326 GSTPYVGVCPAQY
+326 GSSPYVGVVPSQY
-339 QKVTWIGSGAGG
+339 QKVTWIGSGTGG
-351 HRGVAMNAAG
+351 HRGIAMNAAG
-361 ATYRDGNTFSGG
+361 STYRDGSTFSGG

-399 KNGSWLKGDPALGTE
+399 KNGSWLKGDPALGTQ
-414 GAYLIEDDKANNFYT
+414 GAYMIEDDKANNFYT

-448 PFAYSVPTGYKGP
+448 PFAYSVPTGFKAP

-517 NIEGLEFT
+517 NITGLEFT
-525 PDLIWTKKYSAGE
+525 PDLIWTKKYSDGE

-546 RGPNKRLYLNEA
+546 RGPNKRLYLNET
-558 HTEAT
+558 HTEVT

-587 NGASY
+587 NGQSY
-592 IGYCWKAG
+592 VGYCWKAG

-623 GVNFTN
+623 GLNFTN

-645 AGFSIVNYTVS
+645 AGFSIVNYT
-656 GSSGKFPTGLDQDP
+656 GTGASGKFPTGLDQDP

-683 YWQTWHSSFGTGYGG
+683 NWQTWHSSFGTGYGG

-704 YMNTNT
+704 HMNTDT
-710 SEDYSGNNTY
+710 SEDYSTNNTY

-738 FNSSSYN
+738 FNSASYN

-765 NELGDTRGPV
+765 NELSGTQGPV

-783 FVLIKRTDNSGPGS
+783 FVLIKRTDNSGPGGS
-797 TNSWELRDNKRNPQN
+797 NSWEIRDNKRNPHN
-812 PRRNRLFPDNST
+812 PRRNRLMPDRNI
-824 AQNTESAVGDVDFY
+824 AQITEAATSDVDFY
-838 SYGFKIYN
+838 SYGFKIYH

-855 SSATVSYLYCA
+855 SSDTVSYLYCA

-871 GQGASPYPIQPN
+871 GLGASPYSVQPN
-883 AT
+883 AI

>member
-26 RFDRHN
+26 RLDRHN
-32 TKHFTRT
+32 SKYFYRT
-39 PSSDGNRTTFTWSGW
+39 PSSAGNRKTYTFSAWIK
-54 VRRTVDDVDGYVA
+54 RTLEGFTNPIFNRYTAQNEAGFLGLYFNTDNLLY
-67 LFTGQTAPG
+67 FTGWSTIYFKG
-76 AGGNDGLFLYADKIH
+76 TKI
-91 ISWDY
+91 
-96 DDSGQNVRGT
+96 
-106 TTTLRDGNGWFHI
+106 LRDGNGWYHI
-119 VWAVDTTLANAADR
+119 VLAVDTTQASANDR
-133 MKVYIN
+133 VKIYIN
-139 GNQETLDTTVGQNEN
+139 GEQET
-154 SGVNKA
+154 A
-160 TAQNIGVWKNGS
+160 A
-172 TYNYKFDGYMS
+172 TYNAPTQNADLVINANGATHQIGNYSTNKFDGYLA
-183 EIHFVDG
+183 EVHFVDG

-195 TDFGYTEFQTG
+195 TDFGYTEFQTNV
-206 IWRPKRYQGTWG
+206 WRPKRYQGTWG

-244 NFTPNAFSVTADHDG
+244 NFTINNFSVAADHDG

-303 CNFYLNSGKWYAEFK
+303 CNFHFNTGKWYAEFK

-326 GSTPYVGVCPAQY
+326 GSTPYVGVVPSQH
-339 QKVTWIGSGAGG
+339 QKVTWIGSGTGG
-351 HRGVAMNAAG
+351 HRGIAMNAAG
-361 ATYRDGNTFSGG
+361 STYRDGNTFSGG

-399 KNGSWLKGDPALGTE
+399 KNGSWLKGDPALGTQ
-414 GAYLIEDDKANNFYT
+414 GAYMIEDDQANNFYT

-448 PFAYSVPTGYKGP
+448 PFAYSVPTGFKAP

-517 NIEGLEFT
+517 NITGLEFT
-525 PDLIWTKKYSAGE
+525 PDLIWTKKYSDGE

-546 RGPNKRLYLNEA
+546 RGPNKRLYLNDT

-587 NGASY
+587 NGQSY
-592 IGYCWKAG
+592 VGYCWKAG

-623 GVNFTN
+623 GLNFTN

-645 AGFSIVNYTVS
+645 AGFSIVNYT
-656 GSSGKFPTGLDQDP
+656 GTGASGKFPTGLDQDP

-683 YWQTWHSSFGTGYGG
+683 NWQTWHSSFGTGYGG

-704 YMNTNT
+704 HMNTDT
-710 SEDYSGNNTY
+710 SEDYSTNNTY

-738 FNSSSYN
+738 FNSASYN

-765 NELGDTRGPV
+765 NELSGTQGPV

-783 FVLIKRTDNSGPGS
+783 FVLIKRTDNSGPGGS
-797 TNSWELRDNKRNPQN
+797 NSWEIRDNKRNPHN
-812 PRRNRLFPDNST
+812 PRRNRLMPDRNI
-824 AQNTESAVGDVDFY
+824 AQITEAATSDVDFY
-838 SYGFKIYN
+838 SYGFKIYH

-855 SSATVSYLYCA
+855 SSDTVSYLYCA

-871 GQGASPYPIQPN
+871 GLGASPYPVQPN
-883 AT
+883 AI

>member
-26 RFDRHN
+26 RLDRHN
-32 TKHFTRT
+32 TKFFYRT
-39 PSSDGNRTTFTWSGW
+39 PSSAGNRKTYTFSAWIK
-54 VRRTVDDVDGYVA
+54 RTLEGSTNPIFNRYTANNEAGFLGLYFNTDNLIY
-67 LFTGQTAPG
+67 FTGWSTVY
-76 AGGNDGLFLYADKIH
+76 FK
-91 ISWDY
+91 
-96 DDSGQNVRGT
+96 GT
-106 TTTLRDGNGWFHI
+106 KVLRDGNGWYH
-119 VWAVDTTLANAADR
+119 VVLAVDTTQAAANDR
-133 MKVYIN
+133 IKIYIN
-139 GNQETLDTTVGQNEN
+139 GEQETAV
-154 SGVNKA
+154 
-160 TAQNIGVWKNGS
+160 
-172 TYNYKFDGYMS
+172 TYNAPTQNADLAINANGATHQIGNYSTNKFDGYLA
-183 EIHFVDG
+183 EVHFVDG

-195 TDFGYTEFQTG
+195 TDFGYTEFQTNV
-206 IWRPKRYQGTWG
+206 WRPKRYQGTWG

-244 NFTPNAFSVTADHDG
+244 NLTSNNFSVTADHDG

-293 ADNSAHRPYK
+293 ADNSAHRPYR
-303 CNFYLNSGKWYAEFK
+303 CNFHFNTGKWYAEFK

-326 GSTPYVGVCPAQY
+326 GSTPYVGVVPSQY
-339 QKVTWIGSGAGG
+339 QKVTWIGSGSGG
-351 HRGVAMNAAG
+351 HRGTAMNAAG
-361 ATYRDGNTFSGG
+361 STYRDGNTFSGG

-414 GAYLIEDDKANNFYT
+414 GAYMIEDDKANNFYT

-448 PFAYSVPTGYKGP
+448 PFAYSVPTGFKGP

-474 GITSPRRRFVPFN
+474 GITSPRRRFIPFN
-487 KPFEECNKKI
+487 KPFEECNNKI

-525 PDLIWTKKYSAGE
+525 PDLLWIKKYNAGE
-538 SWGVFDSL
+538 SWGVYDSL
-546 RGPNKRLYLNEA
+546 RGPNKRLYLNDA
-558 HTEAT
+558 HAEQTAT
-563 ETTMSAFNEG
+563 TLSAFNEG
-573 GFRVEGSGGGSTND
+573 GFRVEGSGGGVTND
-587 NGASY
+587 NGDSY

-623 GVNFTN
+623 GLNFTN

-645 AGFSIVNYTVS
+645 AGFSIVNYTGS
-656 GSSGKFPTGLDQDP
+656 GASGKFPTGLDQDP
-670 DWIIVKGINNNSG
+670 DWIIVKSHTNASG

-704 YMNTNT
+704 HMNTDT
-710 SEDYSGNNTY
+710 SEDYSTNNTY

-726 ASMVNMRTGDHY
+726 DSMVNMRTGDHY
-738 FNSSSYN
+738 FNSSSHN

-797 TNSWELRDNKRNPQN
+797 TNSWEIRDNKRNPQN
-812 PRRNRLFPDNST
+812 PRRNRLFPNTSG

-855 SSATVSYLYCA
+855 GSATVSYLYCA

-871 GQGASPYPIQPN
+871 GQGSSPYPIQPN

>member
-1 MARPLAVHAITDD
+1 MARPLAVHAVTDD

-26 RFDRHN
+26 RLDRHN
-32 TKHFTRT
+32 SKYFYRT
-39 PSSDGNRTTFTWSGW
+39 PSSAGNRKTYTFSAWIK
-54 VRRTVDDVDGYVA
+54 RTVEGSTNPIFNRYTANSEAGFLGLYFNTDDLLY
-67 LFTGQTAPG
+67 FTGWSTVY
-76 AGGNDGLFLYADKIH
+76 FK
-91 ISWDY
+91 
-96 DDSGQNVRGT
+96 GT
-106 TTTLRDGNGWFHI
+106 KVLRDGNGWYH
-119 VWAVDTTLANAADR
+119 VVLAVDTTQAAANDR
-133 MKVYIN
+133 IKIYIN
-139 GNQETLDTTVGQNEN
+139 GEQET
-154 SGVNKA
+154 A
-160 TAQNIGVWKNGS
+160 A
-172 TYNYKFDGYMS
+172 TYNAPTQNADLVINANGAEHRIGNYSTNKFDGYLA
-183 EIHFVDG
+183 EVHFVDG

-195 TDFGYTEFQTG
+195 TDFGYTEFQTNV
-206 IWRPKRYQGTWG
+206 WRPKRYQGTWG

-244 NFTPNAFSVTADHDG
+244 NLSSNNFSVAADHDG

-273 TFNSD
+273 TFDSD
-278 GQSNDAIRMANLRAS
+278 GLSNDHIRMANLRGS
-293 ADNSAHRPYK
+293 ADNSTHRPYK

-318 LTSYSAKS
+318 LVSYSAKS

-339 QKVTWIGSGAGG
+339 QKVTWIGSGVGG
-351 HRGVAMNAAG
+351 HRGTAMNAAG
-361 ATYRDGNTFSGG
+361 STYRDGNTFSGG

-414 GAYLIEDDKANNFYT
+414 GAYLISDDQANDFHT
-429 FACSVWATTGYFD
+429 FACSVWATTGHFD

-448 PFAYSVPTGYKGP
+448 PFAYSVPTGYKAP

-474 GITSPRRRFVPFN
+474 GISSPRRRFVPFN

-525 PDLIWTKKYSAGE
+525 PDLLWIKKYNAGE

-587 NGASY
+587 NGDSY

-638 KISANRK
+638 KISVNRK
-645 AGFSIVNYTVS
+645 AGFSIVNYTGS
-656 GSSGKFPTGLDQDP
+656 GASGKFPTGLDQDP
-670 DWIIVKGINNNSG
+670 DWIIVKSHTNASG

-704 YMNTNT
+704 HMNTDT
-710 SEDYSGNNTY
+710 SEDYSTNNTY

-726 ASMVNMRTGDHY
+726 DSMVNMRTGDHY
-738 FNSSSYN
+738 FNSSSHN
-745 YTAYVWHKVPGYSHF
+745 YTAYVWHKVPGYSH
-760 GVYDG
+760 
-765 NELGDTRGPV
+765 LS
-775 INCGFRPA
+775 
-783 FVLIKRTDNSGPGS
+783 LIH
-797 TNSWELRDNKRNPQN
+797 
-812 PRRNRLFPDNST
+812 
-824 AQNTESAVGDVDFY
+824 
-838 SYGFKIYN
+838 I
-846 TGYGSNTTS
+846 
-855 SSATVSYLYCA
+855 
-866 FAEQP
+866 
-871 GQGASPYPIQPN
+871 
-883 AT
+883 

>member
-1 MARPLAVHAITDD
+1 MARALAVHAVTDD
-14 KALGGALLEKSV
+14 KALGGALFEKSV
-26 RFDRHN
+26 RLDRHN
-32 TKHFTRT
+32 TKYFYRT
-39 PSSDGNRTTFTWSGW
+39 PSSAGNRKTYTFSAWIK
-54 VRRTVDDVDGYVA
+54 RTLEGFTNPIFNRYTAQNEAGFLGLYFNTDNLLY
-67 LFTGQTAPG
+67 FTGWSTIYFKG
-76 AGGNDGLFLYADKIH
+76 TKI
-91 ISWDY
+91 
-96 DDSGQNVRGT
+96 
-106 TTTLRDGNGWFHI
+106 LRDGNGWYHI
-119 VWAVDTTLANAADR
+119 VLAVDTTQASANDR
-133 MKVYIN
+133 VKIYIN
-139 GNQETLDTTVGQNEN
+139 GEQET
-154 SGVNKA
+154 A
-160 TAQNIGVWKNGS
+160 A
-172 TYNYKFDGYMS
+172 TYNAPTQNADLVINANGATHQIGNYSTNKFDGYLA
-183 EIHFVDG
+183 EVHFVDG

-195 TDFGYTEFQTG
+195 TDFGYTEFQTNV
-206 IWRPKRYQGTWG
+206 WRPKRYQGTWG

-244 NFTPNAFSVTADHDG
+244 NFTINNFSVAADHDG

-278 GQSNDAIRMANLRAS
+278 GQSNDHIRMANLRAS
-293 ADNSAHRPYK
+293 ADNSTHRPYK
-303 CNFYLNSGKWYAEFK
+303 CNFHFNTGKWYAEFK

-326 GSTPYVGVCPAQY
+326 GSTPYVGVVPSQY
-339 QKVTWIGSGAGG
+339 QKVTWIGSGTGG
-351 HRGVAMNAAG
+351 HRGIAMNAAG
-361 ATYRDGNTFSGG
+361 STYRDGSTFSGG

-399 KNGSWLKGDPALGTE
+399 KNGSWLKGDPALGTQ
-414 GAYLIEDDKANNFYT
+414 GAYMIEDDKANNFYT

-448 PFAYSVPTGYKGP
+448 PFAYSVPTGFKAP

-517 NIEGLEFT
+517 NITGLEFT
-525 PDLIWTKKYSAGE
+525 PDLIWTKKYSDGE

-546 RGPNKRLYLNEA
+546 RGPNKRLYLNET
-558 HTEAT
+558 HTEVT

-587 NGASY
+587 NGQSY
-592 IGYCWKAG
+592 VGYCWKAG

-623 GVNFTN
+623 GLNFTN

-645 AGFSIVNYTVS
+645 AGFSIVNYT
-656 GSSGKFPTGLDQDP
+656 GTGASGKFPTGLDQDP

-683 YWQTWHSSFGTGYGG
+683 NWQTWHSSFGTGYGG

-704 YMNTNT
+704 HMNTDT
-710 SEDYSGNNTY
+710 SEDYSTNNTY

-738 FNSSSYN
+738 FNSASYN

-765 NELGDTRGPV
+765 NELSGTQGPV

-783 FVLIKRTDNSGPGS
+783 FVLIKRTDNSGPGGS
-797 TNSWELRDNKRNPQN
+797 NSWEIRDNKRNPHN
-812 PRRNRLFPDNST
+812 PRRNRLMPDRNI
-824 AQNTESAVGDVDFY
+824 AQITEAATSDVDFY
-838 SYGFKIYN
+838 SYGFKIYH

-855 SSATVSYLYCA
+855 SSDTVSYLYCA

-871 GQGASPYPIQPN
+871 GLGASPYSVQPN
-883 AT
+883 AI